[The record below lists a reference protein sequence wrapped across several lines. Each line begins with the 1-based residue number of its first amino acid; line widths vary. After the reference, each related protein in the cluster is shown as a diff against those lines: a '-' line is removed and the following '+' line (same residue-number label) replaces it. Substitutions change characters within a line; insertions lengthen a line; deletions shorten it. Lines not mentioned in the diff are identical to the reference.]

1 MGLEIISNTSST
13 FVTIVGGK
21 FTIRLPEG
29 SDDSKAV
36 ERVLEKGPNA
46 GSTIKELQ
54 FNKLSGKII
63 GGYMDTSDY
72 GTNLIIRLMDDS
84 HDTFKLQ
91 LPVESRYFG
100 QIVKRVSNINL
111 DMNTEFILGYDNEN
125 DRPFMYIRQSNVT
138 VPMAYTREKPN
149 GMPEAVE
156 KTVKGQKKLD
166 FTDQENFLFDVAT
179 EFVGKFDGSVG
190 KSESG
195 VEKVVEAFN
204 AIETQ
209 TTDEEIPF

>member
-72 GTNLIIRLMDDS
+72 GTNLIIRLIDTS
-84 HDTFKLQ
+84 NDTFKLQ
-91 LPVESRYFG
+91 IPVESRYFG
-100 QIVKRVSNINL
+100 QVVKRIPNINVK
-111 DMNTEFILGYDNEN
+111 DDVEFILGYDSEHE
-125 DRPFMYIRQSNVT
+125 RPFMYIRQKNVT
-138 VPMAYTREKPN
+138 VTMAYTKDKPN
-149 GMPEAVE
+149 GMPGAVE

-166 FTDQENFLFDVAT
+166 FTEQENFLFDVAT
-179 EFVGKFDGSVG
+179 EFVGKFDGSTG
-190 KSESG
+190 KKEDA
-195 VEKVVEAFN
+195 VEMITETFN
-204 AIETQ
+204 AKESS
-209 TTDEEIPF
+209 EEIPF

>member
-21 FTIRLPEG
+21 FTIRLPDG
-29 SDDSKAV
+29 ADDSKAV

-72 GTNLIIRLMDDS
+72 GTNLIIRLIDTS
-84 HDTFKLQ
+84 NDTFKLQ
-91 LPVESRYFG
+91 IPVESRYFG
-100 QIVKRVSNINL
+100 QVVKRIPNINVK
-111 DMNTEFILGYDNEN
+111 DDVEF
-125 DRPFMYIRQSNVT
+125 
-138 VPMAYTREKPN
+138 MAYTKDNPN
-149 GMPEAVE
+149 GMPGAVE

-166 FTDQENFLFDVAT
+166 FTEQENFLFDVAT
-179 EFVGKFDGSVG
+179 EFVGKFDGSTG
-190 KSESG
+190 KKEDA
-195 VEKVVEAFN
+195 VQMITEAFN
-204 AIETQ
+204 AKESS
-209 TTDEEIPF
+209 EEIPF